1 MRKLITATV
10 SQVAKLHRN
19 AQVNCYET
27 NNAAVLDHLLRIEE
41 STNASLP
48 FQAANTQATLL
59 PVKRSPQALAT
70 RRSCLHTSDSIYNTP
85 RSSLLEESNRPTKLE
100 FK

>member
-48 FQAANTQATLL
+48 FQAATLKPHSYL
-59 PVKRSPQALAT
+59 
-70 RRSCLHTSDSIYNTP
+70 
-85 RSSLLEESNRPTKLE
+85 
-100 FK
+100 